1 MKKTYQNP
9 AIEYLFVSPEEM
21 IAVSN
26 GLLGNEE
33 QPKAIDL
40 GAEVNETS
48 ETSGNLSRLK
58 VWDDEE

>member
-26 GLLGNEE
+26 GLLGDTE
-33 QPKAIDL
+33 PGTIDL